1 MAVIVLGTLPA
12 LTGFAIARLRGR
24 TWASALVLGAT
35 LLAIAV
41 AIVVIKA
48 AAGHWGMHVDQPR
61 IRPPSL
67 RELREGS
74 PQDALD
80 LAGTDGLRAVAPDWI
95 VPR

>member
-48 AAGHWGMHVDQPR
+48 AAASGHARGPAVN
-61 IRPPSL
+61 PS
-67 RELREGS
+67 
-74 PQDALD
+74 
-80 LAGTDGLRAVAPDWI
+80 AVPA
-95 VPR
+95 